1 MTIEKEIRVLARLLP
16 SKIKEFNKEYSFLYT
31 GIKKEGL
38 PEVTYRDESNN
49 LSLNVTNK
57 LTQYYA
63 NKEYKKTNIPLNIND
78 LYNNDTLCGTKLN
91 LSLDEQNKY
100 PSNNPSNNSSNNP
113 TIEKWRNLTVKK
125 IKYFLIKANLPT
137 SGVIN
142 VLIDRLLKNNVKYE
156 NNVILR
162 TSKLRKTN
170 NKMSNINKTH
180 KEKEV
185 NKRKNTDYNE
195 FELIIALIRL
205 QT

>member
-78 LYNNDTLCGTKLN
+78 LYNNDTFGGTKLN

-113 TIEKWRNLTVKK
+113 TIEKWRNLTVKQ